1 MARARPSVAGG
12 GVAAPPERAG
22 PGRPRRSRTGH
33 RCDPER
39 PGLRAV
45 PRTPGPG
52 AGRRAAKLRPGR
64 GWWALL
70 LLQLHLL
77 RALAQDDVAPYFK
90 TEPGLPQIHLEGN
103 RLVLTC
109 LAEGSWPLE
118 FKWIRNDSEL
128 TTYSSEYKYIIPS
141 LQKLDAGFYRCVVR
155 NRMGALLQRKSEIQ
169 VAYMGN
175 FMDTDQRKTV
185 SQGHAALLNLMPIVS
200 CPRPQVTWFR
210 EGHKIIPSSRIAIT
224 LENQLVILATTAS
237 DAGAYYV
244 QAVNERNGENKTSP
258 FIHLSIARDT
268 GTQEAMAPIIVVAP
282 GNRSVVAGS
291 SETTLECI
299 ANARPVEELSVHW
312 KRNGV
317 RLTSGLHSYGRRL
330 TIINPTS
337 ADTGMY
343 VCEATLRGSTFEP
356 ARARA
361 FLSIIEPP
369 YFTAEPESRILG
381 EVEEAVDI
389 PCRAMGVPLPTLQ
402 WYKDAVP
409 LSKLQNPRYK
419 VLPSGG
425 LHIQKLSPEDSGIF
439 QCFASNEGGEIQTH
453 TYLDVTNIAP
463 AFTQRP
469 ADTTVT
475 DGMTAVLRCE
485 VSGAP
490 KPAITWKRGNHIL
503 ASGSV
508 RIPRF
513 MLLESGGLRIAPV
526 FIQDAG
532 NYTCYAANT
541 EASVNASAMLT
552 VWNRT
557 SIVHPPED
565 RVVIKGTTA
574 TLCCGATHDP
584 RTSLRYVWK
593 KDNMVITASSSSR
606 IVVEKDG
613 SLVISQT
620 WSGDIGDYTCE
631 IISEGGS
638 DSRTARLEVIE
649 LPHPPQNLLASLSPA
664 RSHSVTL
671 SWVRPFDGNSPV
683 LYYIVQVSENNSP
696 WKVHLSNV
704 GPEMTGV
711 TVSGLTPA
719 RTYQFRVCAVNQ
731 VGKGQYSTE
740 TSRLMLPEE
749 PPSAPPKN
757 IVASGR
763 TNQSIMV
770 QWQPPPETE
779 HNGVLRGYILRYRLA
794 GLPGEHQQRN
804 ISSPEVNYCLVT
816 DLIIWTQYE
825 IQVAAYNGAGLGVF
839 SRAVTEYTLQ
849 GVPTAPPQNV
859 QAEAVNSTTVHF
871 LWNPPPQQFI
881 NGINQGY
888 KLLAW
893 PADAPETVTVVTI
906 APDFHGIHHGYI
918 TNLKKFT
925 AYFTSVLCFTT
936 PGDGPPSSPQLV
948 WTHEDKP
955 GAVGHLS
962 FTEILDTSLKVSW
975 QEPLERNGII
985 MGYQISWEVYG
996 RNDSRLTHTLNSTT
1010 HEYKIQGL
1018 SSLTT
1023 YTIDVAALTAAGVGV
1038 TTSST
1043 ISSGVPPDL
1052 PGAPSNLVISNISP
1066 RSATLQFRPGYDGK
1080 TAICRWI
1087 VEGQVGAIGD
1097 EEEWVTLYEEENEPD
1112 AQMLEIPNLTPYT
1125 HYRFRM
1131 RQVNIVGP
1139 SPFSQ
1144 SSRVIQTLQAPPDV
1158 APTSLTVRTASE
1170 TSLRLRWVPLP
1181 DSQYNGNP
1189 ESVGY
1194 RVKYWRSDQPTSALA
1209 QVVSDRLE
1217 RELTI
1222 EELEE
1227 WTEYE
1232 LRMQA
1237 FNAIG
1242 AGPWSELVRGRT
1254 RESVPSAAPENVSA
1268 EAVSSTQILLTW
1280 ASVPEQDQNG
1290 LILGYKVLYR
1300 AKDLDPE
1307 PRSHVVRG
1315 NHTQSALLAGLRKF
1329 VVYELQVLAFTRIGN
1344 GVPSSP
1350 LVLERTKDDTPGP
1363 PVRLVFP
1370 EVRLTAVR
1378 IVWQPPEEPNGVIL
1392 GYQIAYRLA
1401 SGSPHTFTT
1410 VEVGATVRQ
1419 FTATELA
1426 PESAYIFRLS
1436 AKTRQGWGEPLEATV
1451 ITTEKRERPAPP
1463 RELLV
1468 PQAEVTA
1475 RSLRLQWVPG
1485 SDGASPI
1492 RYFTVQVRELP
1503 GGEWQTYSSSISH
1516 EATACAVERL
1526 RPFTSYKLR
1535 LKATND
1541 IGDSDFSVETEAVTT
1556 LQDVPG
1562 EPPGSVSATPHTT
1575 SSVLIQWQPPRDESL
1590 NGLLQGYR
1598 IYYRELASETGM
1610 SPEPKTLQS
1619 PSALRAE
1626 LTAQSSFKTVNSS
1639 SSLTTYEL
1647 THLKKYRRYE
1657 VIMTAYNIIGESPA
1671 SVPVEV
1677 FVGEAAPAMAPQNV
1691 QVTPLT
1697 ASQLEVTW
1705 DPPPPESQNGNIQ
1718 GYKVYYWE
1726 ADSRNETEKM
1736 KVLFLP
1742 EPVVKI
1748 KDLTSH
1754 TKYLVSISA
1763 FNAAGDGPKSDPCQ
1777 GRTHQAAPGTPSFL
1791 AFSEIT
1797 STTLNVSWGEPSA
1810 ANGILQ
1816 GYRVVY
1822 EPLAPVQG
1830 VSKVVTV
1837 DVKGNRQRWLKVRDL
1852 TKGVTY
1858 FFRVQARTI
1867 AYGPELQANVT
1878 AGPAEGSPGSP
1889 RNVLVTKSASE
1900 LTLQWI
1906 EGNAGTTP
1914 TTGYVIEARPSDE
1927 GLWDMFA
1934 KDIPRSATS
1943 YTVDLDKL
1951 RQGVTYE
1958 FRVVAVNKAG
1968 FGEPSRPSIAV
1979 SAQAEAPF
1987 YEEWWFLLVMA
1998 LSSLLLIL
2006 LVVFVLVLHG
2016 QSKKYKNCSTGKG
2029 ISNMEETVTLDNGGF
2044 AALELNS
2051 RHLNVK
2057 STFSKKN
2064 GTRSPPRPSPGGLH
2078 YSDEDICNK
2087 YNGAVLTE
2095 SVNLKE
2101 KSVDGSESEASDSD
2115 YEEALPKHSFV
2126 NHYMSDPTY
2135 YNSWKRR
2142 PPAAAPHR
2150 YEAVAGAEAGP
2161 HLHTVITTQ
2170 SAGGVYTPAGPG
2182 ARAPL
2187 TGFSSFV

>member
-1 MARARPSVAGG
+1 MYKNCTRYIEQFSVKFHKVSPPVTRP
-12 GVAAPPERAG
+12 PPQ
-22 PGRPRRSRTGH
+22 P
-33 RCDPER
+33 
-39 PGLRAV
+39 V
-45 PRTPGPG
+45 TPPY
-52 AGRRAAKLRPGR
+52 
-64 GWWALL
+64 
-70 LLQLHLL
+70 
-77 RALAQDDVAPYFK
+77 DVVPYFK

-118 FKWIRNDSEL
+118 FKWMHNDSEL

-141 LQKLDAGFYRCVVR
+141 LQRLDAGFYRCVVR
-155 NRMGALLQRKSEIQ
+155 NRMGALLQRRSEVQ

-185 SQGHAALLNLMPIVS
+185 SQGHAAVLDFLPISS

-210 EGHKIIPSSRIAIT
+210 EGHKIVPSSRIAIT
-224 LENQLVILATTAS
+224 LENQLVILAATS
-237 DAGAYYV
+237 GDARVYYA
-244 QAVNERNGENKTSP
+244 QAVNERNGDSKTSP
-258 FIHLSIARDT
+258 LVHLSVAGDA
-268 GTQEAMAPIIVVAP
+268 GAPETVAPVIVIPP

-291 SETTLECI
+291 SEITLECV
-299 ANARPVEELSVHW
+299 ANARPVELLSVNW

-317 RLTSGLHSYGRRL
+317 RVTSGLHGFGRRL
-330 TIINPTS
+330 TISNPTS
-337 ADTGMY
+337 ADTGAY
-343 VCEATLRGSTFEP
+343 VCEATLTGSTFEP
-356 ARARA
+356 ATAKA

-369 YFTAEPESRILG
+369 YFTAEPERRILVD
-381 EVEEAVDI
+381 VEETVDI
-389 PCRAMGVPLPTLQ
+389 VCRAMGVPLPTLQ
-402 WYKDAVP
+402 WYKDAVSI
-409 LSKLQNPRYK
+409 SKLHNPRYK
-419 VLPSGG
+419 MLASGG
-425 LHIQKLSPEDSGIF
+425 LRIQHLRPEDSGIF

-453 TYLDVTNIAP
+453 TYLDVTNVAP
-463 AFTQRP
+463 AFTQLP
-469 ADTTVT
+469 VDTTVT
-475 DGMTAVLRCE
+475 DGMTATLRCE

-490 KPAITWKRGNHIL
+490 KPAITWRRGKHIL

-513 MLLESGGLRIAPV
+513 MLLESGGLQITPV

-532 NYTCYAANT
+532 NYTCYATNT
-541 EASVNASAMLT
+541 EGSLSASAALT

-557 SIVHPPED
+557 SIVNPPED

-574 TLCCGATHDP
+574 TLHCGATHDP
-584 RTSLRYVWK
+584 RITLRYVWK
-593 KDNMVITASSSSR
+593 KDNAIITPSGSSR

-631 IISEGGS
+631 ILSEGGN

-649 LPHPPQNLLASLSPA
+649 LPHSPQNLLASLNS
-664 RSHSVTL
+664 SHSHAVTL

-683 LYYIVQVSENNSP
+683 LYYIVELSENNSP

-711 TVSGLTPA
+711 TVRGLTPA

-731 VGKGQYSTE
+731 VGKGQYSAE
-740 TSRLMLPEE
+740 TSRLVLPEE

-804 ISSPEVNYCLVT
+804 ITSPEVNYCLVT
-816 DLIIWTQYE
+816 ELIIWTQYE

-859 QAEAVNSTTVHF
+859 QTDAVNSTTIQF

-893 PADAPETVTVVTI
+893 PAEIPEAITVVTI
-906 APDFHGIHHGYI
+906 APDFHGAHHGYI

-936 PGDGPPSSPQLV
+936 PGDGPPSTPQLV
-948 WTHEDKP
+948 RTHEDKP

-975 QEPLERNGII
+975 QEPLEKNGVIT
-985 MGYQISWEVYG
+985 GYQVSWEVYG
-996 RNDSRLTHTLNSTT
+996 RNGSRLTHTLNSTT
-1010 HEYKIQGL
+1010 REYKIQGL

-1023 YTIDVAALTAAGVGV
+1023 YTIDVAAVTAAGAGLA
-1038 TTSST
+1038 TSST
-1043 ISSGVPPDL
+1043 ISSGVPPEL

-1080 TAICRWI
+1080 TSISRWI
-1087 VEGQVGAIGD
+1087 VEGQVGAIGE
-1097 EEEWVTLYEEENEPD
+1097 EEEWVSLYEEENEPD
-1112 AQMLEIPNLTPYT
+1112 AQTLEIPNLTPYT

-1131 RQVNIVGP
+1131 RQVNIVGA

-1158 APTSLTVRTASE
+1158 APTSITVRTASE

-1194 RVKYWRSDQPTSALA
+1194 RIKYWRPDLRPQALA
-1209 QVVSDRLE
+1209 QVINDRLE
-1217 RELTI
+1217 REFTI
-1222 EELEE
+1222 EGLEE

-1232 LRMQA
+1232 LQMQA

-1242 AGPWSELVRGRT
+1242 AGPWSEAVRGRT

-1290 LILGYKVLYR
+1290 LILGYKILFR
-1300 AKDLDPE
+1300 AKELDPE

-1315 NHTQSALLAGLRKF
+1315 NHTQSALLTGLRKF
-1329 VVYELQVLAFTRIGN
+1329 VLYELQVLAFTRIGN

-1350 LVLERTKDDTPGP
+1350 LLLERTKDDAPGP

-1370 EVRLTAVR
+1370 EVRLTSVR
-1378 IVWQPPEEPNGVIL
+1378 IVWQPPEEPNGIIL

-1401 SGSPHTFTT
+1401 SSSPNTFTT

-1503 GGEWQTYSSSISH
+1503 GGEWHTYSSSISH

-1541 IGDSDFSVETEAVTT
+1541 IGDSDFSAETDAVTT

-1562 EPPGSVSATPHTT
+1562 EPPSSVSVTPHTT
-1575 SSVLIQWQPPRDESL
+1575 SSVLIQWRPPRDESL

-1598 IYYRELASETGM
+1598 IYYRELESEASSATA
-1610 SPEPKTLQS
+1610 SKTLKT

-1626 LTAQSSFKTVNSS
+1626 LTD
-1639 SSLTTYEL
+1639 
-1647 THLKKYRRYE
+1647 LKKYRRYE
-1657 VIMTAYNIIGESPA
+1657 VVLTAYNIIGESPA
-1671 SVPVEV
+1671 SAPVEV

-1705 DPPPPESQNGNIQ
+1705 EPPPPESQNGNIQ

-1726 ADSRNETEKM
+1726 ADSQNETEKL

-1742 EPVVKI
+1742 ETVLKL
-1748 KDLTSH
+1748 KNLTGH
-1754 TKYLVSISA
+1754 TPYRVSISA
-1763 FNAAGDGPKSDPCQ
+1763 FNAAGDGPRSDPRQ

-1797 STTLNVSWGEPSA
+1797 STTLNVSWGEPVA
-1810 ANGILQ
+1810 ANGVLQ

-1889 RNVLVTKSASE
+1889 RDVSVSKSASE
-1900 LTLQWI
+1900 LTLQWT
-1906 EGNAGTTP
+1906 EGSAGRTP

-1943 YTVDLDKL
+1943 YTVSLDKL

-1958 FRVVAVNKAG
+1958 FRVVAVNQAG
-1968 FGEPSRPSIAV
+1968 YGEPSSPSTAV
-1979 SAQAEAPF
+1979 SAQVETPF
-1987 YEEWWFLLVMA
+1987 YGEWWFLLVMA
-1998 LSSLLLIL
+1998 LSSLIVLL
-2006 LVVFVLVLHG
+2006 LVVFALVLHG
-2016 QSKKYKNCSTGKG
+2016 QNKRYKNCGTGKN
-2029 ISNMEETVTLDNGGF
+2029 ISNVEETVTLDNGGF

-2051 RHLNVK
+2051 RHLN
-2057 STFSKKN
+2057 
-2064 GTRSPPRPSPGGLH
+2064 GRSARDLPGPGGLH

-2087 YNGAVLTE
+2087 YNSAVLTE
-2095 SVNLKE
+2095 STNLKE
-2101 KSVDGSESEASDSD
+2101 KSVDASESEGTDSESED
-2115 YEEALPKHSFV
+2115 TPPQHSFV

-2142 PPAAAPHR
+2142 APGGRAPHR
-2150 YEAVAGAEAGP
+2150 YEAVAGGEAGP
-2161 HLHTVITTQ
+2161 HLHTVVTTQ
-2170 SAGGVYTPAGPG
+2170 SAVFAPAGPG
-2182 ARAPL
+2182 ARTPL

>member
-1 MARARPSVAGG
+1 
-12 GVAAPPERAG
+12 PPCYTLTLFLS
-22 PGRPRRSRTGH
+22 PR
-33 RCDPER
+33 
-39 PGLRAV
+39 
-45 PRTPGPG
+45 
-52 AGRRAAKLRPGR
+52 
-64 GWWALL
+64 
-70 LLQLHLL
+70 
-77 RALAQDDVAPYFK
+77 DDVVPYFK

-118 FKWIRNDSEL
+118 FKWMHNDSEL
-128 TTYSSEYKYIIPS
+128 TTYTSEYKYIIPS
-141 LQKLDAGFYRCVVR
+141 LQRLDAGFYRCVVR
-155 NRMGALLQRKSEIQ
+155 NRMGALLQRRSEVQ

-185 SQGHAALLNLMPIVS
+185 SQGHAAVLNLLPITS

-210 EGHKIIPSSRIAIT
+210 EGHKIIPSHRIAIT
-224 LENQLVILATTAS
+224 LENQLVILATTAG
-237 DAGAYYV
+237 DTGAYYA

-258 FIHLSIARDT
+258 LIHLSIARDV
-268 GTQEAMAPIIVVAP
+268 GTPETMAPVIVVPP

-291 SETTLECI
+291 SEITLECI
-299 ANARPVEELSVHW
+299 ANARPIQELHVNW

-317 RLTSGLHSYGRRL
+317 RISGGLHSFGRRL
-330 TIINPTS
+330 TISNPTS
-337 ADTGMY
+337 ADTGLY
-343 VCEATLRGSTFEP
+343 VCEATLSGSTFD
-356 ARARA
+356 AATAKA

-369 YFTAEPESRILG
+369 YFTAEPESRILV
-381 EVEEAVDI
+381 EVEETVDI
-389 PCRAMGVPLPTLQ
+389 VCRAMGVPLPTLQ
-402 WYKDAVP
+402 WYKDAISI
-409 LSKLQNPRYK
+409 SKLQNPRYK
-419 VLPSGG
+419 MLSSGG
-425 LHIQKLSPEDSGIF
+425 LRIQKLRPEDSGIF
-439 QCFASNEGGEIQTH
+439 QCFASNEGGEIQTY
-453 TYLDVTNIAP
+453 TYLDVTNVAP
-463 AFTQRP
+463 AFTQLP
-469 ADTTVT
+469 VDTTVT
-475 DGMTAVLRCE
+475 DGMTATLRCE

-490 KPAITWKRGNHIL
+490 KPAITWRRGKHIL

-513 MLLESGGLRIAPV
+513 MLLESGGLQIAPV
-526 FIQDAG
+526 SIQDAG
-532 NYTCYAANT
+532 NYTCYAANM
-541 EASVNASAMLT
+541 EGSLNASAALT

-557 SIVHPPED
+557 FIINPPED

-574 TLCCGATHDP
+574 TLRCGATHDP
-584 RTSLRYVWK
+584 RITLRYVWK
-593 KDNMVITASSSSR
+593 KDNTVITPSSSSR

-613 SLVISQT
+613 SLLISQT

-631 IISEGGS
+631 IISEGGN

-649 LPHPPQNLLASLSPA
+649 LPHSPQNLLATLNS
-664 RSHSVTL
+664 SHSHTVML

-683 LYYIVQVSENNSP
+683 LYYIVELSENNSP

-704 GPEMTGV
+704 GPEMTGI
-711 TVSGLTPA
+711 TVRGLTPA

-731 VGKGQYSTE
+731 VGRGQYSAE

-804 ISSPEVNYCLVT
+804 ITSPEVNYCLVT
-816 DLIIWTQYE
+816 ELIIWTQYE

-859 QAEAVNSTTVHF
+859 QMEAVNSTTIQF

-893 PADAPETVTVVTI
+893 PAEVPEATTVVTI
-906 APDFHGIHHGYI
+906 APDFHGVHHGYI

-925 AYFTSVLCFTT
+925 AYFASVLCFTT
-936 PGDGPPSSPQLV
+936 PGDGPPSTPQLI

-975 QEPLERNGII
+975 QEPLEKNGII
-985 MGYQISWEVYG
+985 TGYQVSWEVYG
-996 RNDSRLTHTLNSTT
+996 RNGSRLTHTLSNTT
-1010 HEYKIQGL
+1010 HEYKIKGL

-1023 YTIDVAALTAAGVGV
+1023 YTIDVAAVTTAGTGLA
-1038 TTSST
+1038 TSST
-1043 ISSGVPPDL
+1043 ISSGVPPEL

-1080 TAICRWI
+1080 TSISRWI

-1097 EEEWVTLYEEENEPD
+1097 EEEWVSLYEEENEPD
-1112 AQMLEIPNLTPYT
+1112 AQTLEIPNLTPYT

-1131 RQVNIVGP
+1131 RQVNIVGS
-1139 SPFSQ
+1139 SPVSQ

-1158 APTSLTVRTASE
+1158 APTSVTVRTASE

-1194 RVKYWRSDQPTSALA
+1194 RIKYWRSSPSRGWRSGQ
-1209 QVVSDRLE
+1209 
-1217 RELTI
+1217 
-1222 EELEE
+1222 
-1227 WTEYE
+1227 EYE
-1232 LRMQA
+1232 LQMQA

-1242 AGPWSELVRGRT
+1242 AGPWSVAVRGRT

-1290 LILGYKVLYR
+1290 LILGYKVLFR

-1315 NHTQSALLAGLRKF
+1315 NHSQSALLAGLRKF
-1329 VVYELQVLAFTRIGN
+1329 VLYELQVLAFTRIGN

-1350 LVLERTKDDTPGP
+1350 LILERTKDDAPGP

-1370 EVRLTAVR
+1370 EVRLTSVR
-1378 IVWQPPEEPNGVIL
+1378 IVWQPPEEPNGIIL

-1401 SGSPHTFTT
+1401 SSSPNTFTT

-1426 PESAYIFRLS
+1426 PESAYVFRLS

-1503 GGEWQTYSSSISH
+1503 RGEWQTYSSSISH

-1541 IGDSDFSVETEAVTT
+1541 IGDSDFSAETDAVTT

-1562 EPPGSVSATPHTT
+1562 EPPSFISVTPHTT
-1575 SSVLIQWQPPRDESL
+1575 SSVLIQWRPPRDESL

-1598 IYYRELASETGM
+1598 IYYRELESEASAPTV
-1610 SPEPKTLQS
+1610 SKTLKT

-1639 SSLTTYEL
+1639 STLTTYEL

-1657 VIMTAYNIIGESPA
+1657 VILTAYNIIGESPA
-1671 SVPVEV
+1671 SAPVEV
-1677 FVGEAAPAMAPQNV
+1677 FVGEAAPAMAPQNI

-1726 ADSRNETEKM
+1726 AESQNETEKM

-1742 EPVVKI
+1742 ETMVKL
-1748 KDLTSH
+1748 KNLTSH
-1754 TKYLVSISA
+1754 TQYLVSISA
-1763 FNAAGDGPKSDPCQ
+1763 FNAAGDGPQSDPRQ

-1797 STTLNVSWGEPSA
+1797 STTLNVSWGEPAA
-1810 ANGILQ
+1810 ANGVLQ

-1837 DVKGNRQRWLKVRDL
+1837 DVNGNWQRWLKVRDL

-1889 RNVLVTKSASE
+1889 RDVLVTKSASE
-1900 LTLQWI
+1900 LTLQWT
-1906 EGNAGTTP
+1906 EGNAGRTP

-1927 GLWDMFA
+1927 GLWDMFV

-1943 YTVDLDKL
+1943 YSVSLDKL

-1958 FRVVAVNKAG
+1958 FRVVAVNQAG
-1968 FGEPSRPSIAV
+1968 YGEPSSPSMAV
-1979 SAQAEAPF
+1979 SAQVETPF

-1998 LSSLLLIL
+1998 LSSLIVIL
-2006 LVVFVLVLHG
+2006 LVVFALVLHG
-2016 QSKKYKNCSTGKG
+2016 QNRRYRSCSTGKS
-2029 ISNMEETVTLDNGGF
+2029 ISNMEESVTLDNGGF

-2057 STFSKKN
+2057 NTFSKKN

-2087 YNGAVLTE
+2087 YNGTVLTE
-2095 SVNLKE
+2095 SANLKE
-2101 KSVDGSESEASDSD
+2101 KSVDASESEGTDSESED
-2115 YEEALPKHSFV
+2115 VPPQHSFV

-2142 PPAAAPHR
+2142 APGGRAPHR
-2150 YEAVAGAEAGP
+2150 YEAVAGGEAGP
-2161 HLHTVITTQ
+2161 HLHTVVTTQ
-2170 SAGGVYTPAGPG
+2170 SAVFAPAGPG
-2182 ARAPL
+2182 ARTPL

>member
-1 MARARPSVAGG
+1 SICYKRLSV
-12 GVAAPPERAG
+12 
-22 PGRPRRSRTGH
+22 
-33 RCDPER
+33 
-39 PGLRAV
+39 
-45 PRTPGPG
+45 
-52 AGRRAAKLRPGR
+52 
-64 GWWALL
+64 WLL
-70 LLQLHLL
+70 SFHICLIFIFE
-77 RALAQDDVAPYFK
+77 DDVVPYFK

-118 FKWIRNDSEL
+118 FKWMHNDSEL
-128 TTYSSEYKYIIPS
+128 TTYTSEYKYIIPS
-141 LQKLDAGFYRCVVR
+141 LQRLDAGFYRCVVR
-155 NRMGALLQRKSEIQ
+155 NRMGALLQRRSEVQ

-185 SQGHAALLNLMPIVS
+185 SQGHAAVLNLLPITS

-210 EGHKIIPSSRIAIT
+210 EGHKIIPSHRIAIT
-224 LENQLVILATTAS
+224 LENQLVILATTAG
-237 DAGAYYV
+237 DTGAYYA

-258 FIHLSIARDT
+258 LIHLNV
-268 GTQEAMAPIIVVAP
+268 GTPETMAPVIVVPP

-291 SETTLECI
+291 SEITLECI
-299 ANARPVEELSVHW
+299 ANARYVVKLHVNW

-317 RLTSGLHSYGRRL
+317 RISGGLHSFGRRL
-330 TIINPTS
+330 TISNPTS
-337 ADTGMY
+337 ADTGLY
-343 VCEATLRGSTFEP
+343 VCEATLSGSTFD
-356 ARARA
+356 AATAKA

-369 YFTAEPESRILG
+369 YFTAEPESRILV
-381 EVEEAVDI
+381 EVEETVDI
-389 PCRAMGVPLPTLQ
+389 VCRAMGVPLPTLQ
-402 WYKDAVP
+402 WYKDAISI
-409 LSKLQNPRYK
+409 SKLQNPRYK
-419 VLPSGG
+419 MLSSGG
-425 LHIQKLSPEDSGIF
+425 LRIQKLRPEDSGIF
-439 QCFASNEGGEIQTH
+439 QCFASNEGGEIQTY
-453 TYLDVTNIAP
+453 TYLDVTNVAP
-463 AFTQRP
+463 AFTQLP
-469 ADTTVT
+469 VDTTVT
-475 DGMTAVLRCE
+475 DGMTATLRCE

-490 KPAITWKRGNHIL
+490 KPAITWRRGKHIL

-513 MLLESGGLRIAPV
+513 MLLESGGLQIAPV
-526 FIQDAG
+526 SIQDAG
-532 NYTCYAANT
+532 NYTCYAANM
-541 EASVNASAMLT
+541 EGSLNASAALT

-557 SIVHPPED
+557 FIINPPED

-574 TLCCGATHDP
+574 TLRCGATHDP
-584 RTSLRYVWK
+584 RITLRYVWK
-593 KDNMVITASSSSR
+593 KDNTVITPSSSSR

-613 SLVISQT
+613 SLLISQT

-631 IISEGGS
+631 IISEGGN

-649 LPHPPQNLLASLSPA
+649 LPHSPQNLLATLNS
-664 RSHSVTL
+664 SHSHTVML

-683 LYYIVQVSENNSP
+683 LYYIVELSENNSP

-704 GPEMTGV
+704 GPEMTGI
-711 TVSGLTPA
+711 TVRGLTPA

-731 VGKGQYSTE
+731 VGRGQYSAE

-804 ISSPEVNYCLVT
+804 ITSPEVNYCLVT
-816 DLIIWTQYE
+816 ELIIWTQYE

-859 QAEAVNSTTVHF
+859 QMEAVNSTTIQF

-893 PADAPETVTVVTI
+893 PAEVPEATTVVTI
-906 APDFHGIHHGYI
+906 APDFHGVHHGYI

-925 AYFTSVLCFTT
+925 AYFASVLCFTT
-936 PGDGPPSSPQLV
+936 PGDGPPSTPQLI

-975 QEPLERNGII
+975 QEPLEKNGII
-985 MGYQISWEVYG
+985 TGYQVSWEVYG
-996 RNDSRLTHTLNSTT
+996 RNGSRLTHTLSNTT
-1010 HEYKIQGL
+1010 HEYKIKGL

-1023 YTIDVAALTAAGVGV
+1023 YTIDVAAVTTAGTGLA
-1038 TTSST
+1038 TSST
-1043 ISSGVPPDL
+1043 ISSGVPPEL

-1080 TAICRWI
+1080 TSISRWI

-1097 EEEWVTLYEEENEPD
+1097 EEEWVSLYEEENEPD
-1112 AQMLEIPNLTPYT
+1112 AQTLEIPNLTPYT

-1131 RQVNIVGP
+1131 RQVNIVGS
-1139 SPFSQ
+1139 SPVSQ

-1158 APTSLTVRTASE
+1158 APTSVTVRTASE

-1194 RVKYWRSDQPTSALA
+1194 RIKYWRSSPSRGWRSGQ
-1209 QVVSDRLE
+1209 
-1217 RELTI
+1217 
-1222 EELEE
+1222 
-1227 WTEYE
+1227 EYE
-1232 LRMQA
+1232 LQMQA

-1242 AGPWSELVRGRT
+1242 AGPWSVAVRGRT

-1290 LILGYKVLYR
+1290 LILGYKVLFR

-1315 NHTQSALLAGLRKF
+1315 NHSQSALLAGLRKF
-1329 VVYELQVLAFTRIGN
+1329 VLYELQVLAFTRIGN

-1350 LVLERTKDDTPGP
+1350 LILERTKDDAPGP

-1370 EVRLTAVR
+1370 EVRLTSVR
-1378 IVWQPPEEPNGVIL
+1378 IVWQPPEEPNGIIL

-1401 SGSPHTFTT
+1401 SSSPNTFTT

-1426 PESAYIFRLS
+1426 PESAYVFRLS

-1503 GGEWQTYSSSISH
+1503 RGEWQTYSSSISH

-1541 IGDSDFSVETEAVTT
+1541 IGDSDFSAETDAVTT
-1556 LQDVPG
+1556 LQDG
-1562 EPPGSVSATPHTT
+1562 EPAGTQAGVRILAPSQLPPWDPETWAPKERGPAFIPSQEGVTQGGS
-1575 SSVLIQWQPPRDESL
+1575 D
-1590 NGLLQGYR
+1590 
-1598 IYYRELASETGM
+1598 
-1610 SPEPKTLQS
+1610 
-1619 PSALRAE
+1619 
-1626 LTAQSSFKTVNSS
+1626 
-1639 SSLTTYEL
+1639 
-1647 THLKKYRRYE
+1647 LKKYRRYE
-1657 VIMTAYNIIGESPA
+1657 VILTAYNIIGESPA
-1671 SVPVEV
+1671 SAPVEV
-1677 FVGEAAPAMAPQNV
+1677 FVGEAAPAMAPQNI

-1726 ADSRNETEKM
+1726 AESQNETEKM

-1742 EPVVKI
+1742 ETMVKL
-1748 KDLTSH
+1748 KNLTSH
-1754 TKYLVSISA
+1754 TQYLVSISA
-1763 FNAAGDGPKSDPCQ
+1763 FNAAGDGPQSDPRQ

-1797 STTLNVSWGEPSA
+1797 STTLNVSWGEPAA
-1810 ANGILQ
+1810 ANGVLQ

-1837 DVKGNRQRWLKVRDL
+1837 DVNGNWQRWLKVRDL

-1878 AGPAEGSPGSP
+1878 AGPAEGKWSSVVGPAP
-1889 RNVLVTKSASE
+1889 NVLVTKSASE
-1900 LTLQWI
+1900 LTLQWT
-1906 EGNAGTTP
+1906 EGNAGRTP

-1927 GLWDMFA
+1927 GLWDMFV

-1943 YTVDLDKL
+1943 YSVSLDKL

-1958 FRVVAVNKAG
+1958 FRVVAVNQAG
-1968 FGEPSRPSIAV
+1968 YGEPSSPSMAV
-1979 SAQAEAPF
+1979 SAQVETPF

-1998 LSSLLLIL
+1998 LSSLIVIL
-2006 LVVFVLVLHG
+2006 LVVFALVLHG
-2016 QSKKYKNCSTGKG
+2016 QNRRYRSCSTGG
-2029 ISNMEETVTLDNGGF
+2029 TP
-2044 AALELNS
+2044 ALTPLPPTP
-2051 RHLNVK
+2051 RLQK
-2057 STFSKKN
+2057 CR
-2064 GTRSPPRPSPGGLH
+2064 GTGKSPPRPSPGGLH

-2087 YNGAVLTE
+2087 YNGTVLTE
-2095 SVNLKE
+2095 SANLKE
-2101 KSVDGSESEASDSD
+2101 KSVDASESEGTDSESED
-2115 YEEALPKHSFV
+2115 VPPQHSFV

-2142 PPAAAPHR
+2142 APGGRAPHR
-2150 YEAVAGAEAGP
+2150 YEAVAGGEAGP
-2161 HLHTVITTQ
+2161 HLHTVVTTQ
-2170 SAGGVYTPAGPG
+2170 SAVFAPAGPG
-2182 ARAPL
+2182 ARTPL